1 MTGADLSAVSS
12 LVTAVPATVIENKS
26 PSSPSGMQFNS
37 KKNLICQLVIPEL
50 FVNHNYSNSTCD
62 CKMDG
67 TMCSI
72 SIILLF
78 RLNIFLAELKCMSVE
93 LLPSVPIPPP
103 PRFLP
108 AAAAVVGQ
116 IVLGRDRGHRGRS
129 VLAGDLHF

>member
-37 KKNLICQLVIPEL
+37 KKNLICQLVIPEV
-50 FVNHNYSNSTCD
+50 FVNHNYSISTCE

-67 TMCSI
+67 TMCRI
-72 SIILLF
+72 SLCTIHFAILAKHLLGWTKMF
-78 RLNIFLAELKCMSVE
+78 DELP
-93 LLPSVPIPPP
+93 PSLPIPPP
-103 PRFLP
+103 PRLLP

-116 IVLGRDRGHRGRS
+116 IILGRDRGHCGRS
-129 VLAGDLHF
+129 VLTEI